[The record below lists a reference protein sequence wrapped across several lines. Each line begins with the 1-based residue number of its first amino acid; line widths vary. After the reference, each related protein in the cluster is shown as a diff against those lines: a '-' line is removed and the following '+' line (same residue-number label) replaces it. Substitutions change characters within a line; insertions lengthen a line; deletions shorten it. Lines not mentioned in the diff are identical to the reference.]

1 MLYLVF
7 LCTVS
12 CHLQTVTVS
21 ANSDSFTS
29 FFCIFVPFISFA
41 CLIAMAR
48 TSNSILY
55 KSGESK
61 TGYLLPDLRE
71 NAFSFSLLNIMF

>member
-1 MLYLVF
+1 MLYIVF
-7 LCTVS
+7 LCIVS
-12 CHLQTVTVS
+12 YHMKTVTVS

-55 KSGESK
+55 TSGESK
-61 TGYLLPDLRE
+61 TLYLLPDLRE
-71 NAFSFSLLNIMF
+71 NTLSFSLLNIMF